1 MSGFKRKV
9 IQGTRTNLVGI
20 PSPIRKLLGIKTG
33 DLVEWSIED
42 KIGKI
47 TFKKV
52 EDKSGEIWKC

>member
-20 PSPIRKLLGIKTG
+20 PSPIRKLLEIKTG

-42 KIGKI
+42 KTGKI
-47 TFKKV
+47 IFKKV
-52 EDKSGEIWKC
+52 EDK